1 MTVTPRKYTAMDW
14 EKAGG
19 DALRACGLEQ
29 RLWGPF
35 PLPPPQPSGKAPAAS
50 LMEAEGEVVWEVSEE
65 ALGHGPCISFQIL
78 GSWSGEA
85 ERLPLPASHAAGSQG
100 RWQGPAGSDCIHSP
114 T

>member
-1 MTVTPRKYTAMDW
+1 MDW

-85 ERLPLPASHAAGSQG
+85 ERLPLPAATCSRLTRWVAGSG
-100 RWQGPAGSDCIHSP
+100 RERLHSQP
-114 T
+114 HLNSG